1 MPFSQGLTR
10 PQGDPGFFSFLGK
23 VAKGIAGTAIGLV
36 TGGIPQQIGR
46 GVQQV
51 FAPSRRRLPMRRI
64 PTVFGPTPRQLGIPR
79 GAPAL
84 CPPGMA
90 CPKGMRLNKSD
101 YFLQD
106 GTFVAAGTRCVSIRR
121 SNPANVRALRRAIR
135 REEGFIRLAKRTG
148 LVALPKARRVRKA
161 ARK

>member
-10 PQGDPGFFSFLGK
+10 AQGDPGFFGTLGRIF
-23 VAKGIAGTAIGLV
+23 KGVVTRIPGPVGLIAGTIL
-36 TGGIPQQIGR
+36 GR
-46 GVQQV
+46 GARAVQQQV
-51 FAPSRRRLPMRRI
+51 PMGR
-64 PTVFGPTPRQLGIPR
+64 F
-79 GAPAL
+79 PATTREKIQRVGQIVVPGGRTGFE

-101 YFLQD
+101 YFLKD
-106 GTFVAAGTRCVSIRR
+106 GSFIAAGSRCVSIRR

>member
-10 PQGDPGFFSFLGK
+10 AQGDPGFFGTLGRI
-23 VAKGIAGTAIGLV
+23 ARGIVTRIPGPIGLV
-36 TGGIPQQIGR
+36 AGTILGR
-46 GVQQV
+46 G
-51 FAPSRRRLPMRRI
+51 ARPA
-64 PTVFGPTPRQLGIPR
+64 PRQAAPMMRAPVRVPGVR
-79 GAPAL
+79 GVIQRTLPFGQTGFE

-101 YFLQD
+101 YFLKD
-106 GTFVAAGTRCVSIRR
+106 GTFVGAGSRCVSIRR

>member
-51 FAPSRRRLPMRRI
+51 LQPSRPPMGTMRRTFI
-64 PTVFGPTPRQLGIPR
+64 PPAIQPTPFQLGIPR
-79 GAPAL
+79 GA

-101 YFLQD
+101 YFLTP